1 MQPRFRSVSAQK
13 PCRAATG
20 AALRERYCRNNV
32 TRASAAL
39 LCRRFPFTGNGR
51 LRLTANN
58 RCSVAALPLLTNPSL
73 CAIKKRTAKKWAVLF
88 WYNKE
93 SRRRQKGR
101 KGFLLRRG
109 RDPCRC
115 LLYGS
120 AESEYFTNRLKF
132 LQYFTRIGRGQDKN
146 WTTFPYTESVN
157 FHGRYV

>member
-1 MQPRFRSVSAQK
+1 MQTIRYIFSDGTTSEIEVTDELYISIYENVLQYLFRLVQTLS
-13 PCRAATG
+13 
-20 AALRERYCRNNV
+20 
-32 TRASAAL
+32 L
-39 LCRRFPFTGNGR
+39 LARHQ
-51 LRLTANN
+51 
-58 RCSVAALPLLTNPSL
+58 
-73 CAIKKRTAKKWAVLF
+73 KRTAKKLAVLF

-120 AESEYFTNRLKF
+120 AESEYFTNRLKI

-146 WTTFPYTESVN
+146 WTTSPYTESVN